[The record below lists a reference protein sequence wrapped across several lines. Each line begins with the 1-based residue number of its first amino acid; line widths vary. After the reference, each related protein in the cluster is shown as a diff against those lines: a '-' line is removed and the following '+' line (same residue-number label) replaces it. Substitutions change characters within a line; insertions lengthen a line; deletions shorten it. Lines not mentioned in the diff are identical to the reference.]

1 VCIILHGPG
10 ILSNVAGVWGAYLAA
25 TTLAVLI
32 FKFEKASDMLF
43 LWFLTSII
51 PFSAWLG
58 GPYCLW
64 LSLFTFQILIAAR
77 QWQMESE
84 KMKSPNFRL
93 FSINAASVDHWA
105 RYVFN
110 ILLPLWMCS
119 WDRFATFLCGAMAVS
134 LALSSTHLL
143 SAPPISDDLSYPF
156 KAILDLAQG
165 PLNLAII
172 LLPIFYNTE
181 GNVSLFVSGG
191 VFAACVLFILRSP
204 TVDMDIPRLWYG
216 VLEHILT
223 RNVWTS
229 LALEFGVA
237 VLVDVVY
244 ESFPSRVLWMMLALL
259 LGLKSPY

>member
-1 VCIILHGPG
+1 
-10 ILSNVAGVWGAYLAA
+10 
-25 TTLAVLI
+25 
-32 FKFEKASDMLF
+32 
-43 LWFLTSII
+43 
-51 PFSAWLG
+51 
-58 GPYCLW
+58 
-64 LSLFTFQILIAAR
+64 
-77 QWQMESE
+77 MENE

-105 RYVFN
+105 GYVFT

-119 WDRFATFLCGAMAVS
+119 WGRFATFLCGAMAVS

-172 LLPIFYNTE
+172 LLPRFYNTE

-191 VFAACVLFILRSP
+191 VFA
-204 TVDMDIPRLWYG
+204 
-216 VLEHILT
+216 
-223 RNVWTS
+223 

-244 ESFPSRVLWMMLALL
+244 ESAALRSTNGHEAVVWLLAHKNTDIEARDSDLLALPCCDRC
-259 LGLKSPY
+259 LG